1 MIKFK
6 IGEQEYNVPDFMSI
20 ENYSKVY
27 KVKNFFSDDYFA
39 AKLVHIM
46 SNAPVEE
53 VLESDYQYIEYL
65 STYIMGLIPMDKQP
79 KFYDRFELNGVKYG
93 FFPNWKDL
101 TFAEWV
107 DMDTL
112 STKKPEEIL
121 DLLHVICAIMYRP
134 ITEEKSEH
142 DFKIEKYDIDEM
154 KERAELFKKEL
165 DVKYI
170 LGAQFFFINFANR
183 YSGFTHLS
191 SIPTISTWMKIKLF
205 WKLRKTI
212 WALAFNRHSDGLLS
226 STELLQ
232 TILQNTNI
240 STKRK

>member
-6 IGEQEYNVPDFMSI
+6 IGELEYNVPEIMSI
-20 ENYSKVY
+20 ENYSKIY

-39 AKLVHIM
+39 AKLINIM
-46 SNAPVEE
+46 TNAPVED
-53 VLESDYQYIEYL
+53 VLESDYQYVEYL
-65 STYIMGLIPMDKQP
+65 ATYIMGLIPLDAQP
-79 KFYDRFELNGVKYG
+79 KFYDRFELNGIKYG
-93 FFPNWKDL
+93 FFPRWQDL

-107 DMDTL
+107 DLDTL

-121 DLLHVICAIMYRP
+121 DLLHIICAIMYRP
-134 ITEEKSEH
+134 IIEEKSEH

-170 LGAQFFFINFANR
+170 LGAQFFFINFASR

-191 SIPTISTWMKIKLF
+191 SIPTISTWMKIKLY

-212 WALAFNRHSDGLLS
+212 WGLIFKKSSDGMLS
-226 STELLQ
+226 STELLEM
-232 TILQNTNI
+232 ILQNTNI
-240 STKRK
+240 STRKR

>member
-79 KFYDRFELNGVKYG
+79 KFYDRFELNGVHYG
-93 FFPNWKDL
+93 FFPKWQDL

-134 ITEEKSEH
+134 ITEEKSKH
-142 DFKIEKYDIDEM
+142 DFTIEKYDVELM
-154 KERAELFKKEL
+154 KKRAELFKKEL

-191 SIPTISTWMKIKLF
+191 LISTISTWTKIKLY
-205 WKLRKTI
+205 WKMRKTI

-226 STELLQ
+226 STELLE